1 MKKLLLIFAVILVAL
16 FLIKRKNMTWRQ
28 SLLKITYPLI
38 MLKSKLFPH
47 EKSIR
52 INDRNAKPL
61 SSFYELKA
69 IANNGTPVDLHQ
81 FKGKKILL
89 VNTASNCGYTG
100 QYSELEELHKKYTNL
115 VVLGFPAN
123 DFKEQEKENDAA
135 IAEFCKV
142 NFGVTFQ
149 LMQKSQVIKGA
160 GQNEIFNWL
169 THQEKNGWCNQQPVW
184 NFSKYLLNE
193 EGVLTYFF
201 ATTISPLSDDVQ
213 NAIKN

>member
-1 MKKLLLIFAVILVAL
+1 MRKLLLILAVILVSL
-16 FLIKRKNMTWRQ
+16 FLIKRKNMTFRQ
-28 SLLKITYPLI
+28 SLLKISYPLI
-38 MLKSKLFPH
+38 MLKSKLFPN

-52 INDRNAKPL
+52 INDKKTQPL
-61 SSFYELKA
+61 SSFYDLKA
-69 IANNGTPVDLHQ
+69 TANNGTPVDLHQ

-100 QYSELEELHKKYTNL
+100 QYSDLEALHKKYTNL

-142 NFGVTFQ
+142 NFGVSFQ
-149 LMQKSQVIKGA
+149 LMQKSSVIKGP

-169 THQEKNGWCNQQPVW
+169 SHREKNGWCNQQPVW
-184 NFSKYLLNE
+184 NFSKYLVSE
-193 EGVLTYFF
+193 DGVLTHFF
-201 ATTISPLSDDVQ
+201 ATTVSPLSDDVQ
-213 NAIKN
+213 NAIAN